1 MVYEERYHRL
11 LSSARGEGMIE
22 KDDVVSIV
30 ERHLQII
37 IDELNNHVTREAYE
51 KLNKERKKI
60 VGLLVKASGL

>member
-1 MVYEERYHRL
+1 
-11 LSSARGEGMIE
+11 MIE